1 MGEACISNIFH
12 VRCLIYAVSPCLNY
26 IMISVAENDLWLCL
40 GSKKKKKKSNSLL
53 LSYRKK
59 VGSSHLKTVFLDSVF
74 IFSLLF
80 K

>member
-40 GSKKKKKKSNSLL
+40 GSKKKKKKQFSPFVLQKES
-53 LSYRKK
+53 RKFTSK
-59 VGSSHLKTVFLDSVF
+59 DC
-74 IFSLLF
+74 FS
-80 K
+80 

>member
-12 VRCLIYAVSPCLNY
+12 VRCLIYAIYPRLNY

-40 GSKKKKKKSNSLL
+40 GSKKKKKWNSLL

-59 VGSSHLKTVFLDSVF
+59 VGSSHLKTIFLSVF
-74 IFSLLF
+74 IFSLLS
-80 K
+80 